1 MATMVRMVC
10 LDSADAVDVGDRG
23 EHVFE
28 LPRLESDAQITR
40 ISMTSA
46 ELPMSQYPIEADSN
60 RLHFFDGL
68 RLDQHTRRI
77 AIEETPIG
85 GAVPVT
91 TELVFPVHLNRVVRV
106 TVVPADPTS
115 PTLKTAT
122 TELAVTTELEHG
134 LQLAAC
140 TPCWWVGSPI
150 GDHEL
155 CSSSS
160 HVALAA
166 VIDERTV
173 RVRLAS
179 PPCAELTNALAELT
193 RHDLGYIHAELVPG
207 PRQWASVLDQA
218 LRGRDTMCAY
228 SVECD
233 ESRACLVFHTL
244 TGRTG
249 RPLTTHHTHE
259 VRVRGD
265 RLCSALGL
273 QHAGLVLGNSHN
285 LLTGKSVNSVLSIL
299 SAQPVQSAVR
309 SEHPEQPSPRA
320 RFAGTCFASEWP
332 YLELPPGWYG
342 PSLRPASC
350 APPRHIAQQLTKSW
364 NPLHFDDLL
373 ETAAP
378 ETCVSPYMLPFT
390 DTDGDR
396 RCVAVPCGTY
406 SATSL
411 CAYLSAAMTQLSPA
425 GASVRVAY
433 CTNTKRFCMECA
445 PVDPLGSAFAVD
457 FTHSALDPDRLG
469 FARAEYSGAFVSE
482 RPVHVPQ
489 VDMTRSAGTCSVSDI
504 GCERKLRFCARARP
518 MLTCVCLNTLN
529 LNTLNL
535 NEVDINAPNLN
546 KVEAGD
552 ALVLRTLRP
561 RLNSNALF
569 PFAHGYSEGDIVVVM
584 VRPERVELPTLN
596 NTLSGHDAS
605 AGPWQPG
612 RVVADSADSTRA
624 WRGLAVVSVAQS
636 RETDNCDRPWTLVL
650 RVPVACCKAM
660 RAAGPAA
667 CLRVCP
673 FEQPRPSLCFP
684 GPECASVPRWCVG
697 FPSDTRSPILYA
709 WQPGREWPLVTP
721 NAYRLELPDYL
732 LVYVEPCNSPP
743 LRGTLRHTSGF
754 PLAKVI
760 VAPQIRDGAV
770 RSESVSVV
778 SIRGGRFVVRIT
790 NPDGSPYR
798 LHGAPFSLTL
808 QLIGSA

>member
-1 MATMVRMVC
+1 MAAVVRVVC
-10 LDSADAVDVGDRG
+10 LDSADAIEVGDRG

-28 LPRLESDAQITR
+28 LPRVESDAQITR
-40 ISMTSA
+40 ISMMSA

-68 RLDQHTRRI
+68 RLDEHTRRI
-77 AIEETPIG
+77 VIEETPLG

-91 TELVFPVHLNRVVRV
+91 TNLVFPVHLNRVVRV
-106 TVVPADPTS
+106 DVVPAEP
-115 PTLKTAT
+115 TAT

-155 CSSSS
+155 CSPSSR
-160 HVALAA
+160 VALAT

-173 RVRLAS
+173 RVRLVA
-179 PPCAELTNALAELT
+179 PPRAAALAELT
-193 RHDLGYIHAELVPG
+193 KCDLGYIHAEAVPG
-207 PRQWASVLDQA
+207 PLQWASVLDQA
-218 LRGRDTMCAY
+218 LRGCATMCAY
-228 SVECD
+228 GVECD
-233 ESRACLVFHTL
+233 ESRACLVFHTQP
-244 TGRTG
+244 RS
-249 RPLTTHHTHE
+249 RHPHE

-273 QHAGLVLGNSHN
+273 QRAGLVLGNSHS
-285 LLTGKSVNSVLSIL
+285 LLTGDPEPSVLSVL
-299 SAQPVQSAVR
+299 SAQSVQSVPSAR
-309 SEHPEQPSPRA
+309 SERPERPA
-320 RFAGTCFASEWP
+320 RFAGTCLAAEWP

-350 APPRHIAQQLTKSW
+350 APPRHIARQLTKSW
-364 NPLHFDDLL
+364 NPLQFDDLL
-373 ETAAP
+373 EAAAP
-378 ETCVSPYMLPFT
+378 ETFASPYMLPFT
-390 DTDGDR
+390 NTDGDR
-396 RCVAVPCGTY
+396 KCVAVPCGTY
-406 SATSL
+406 SPTSL

-433 CTNTKRFCMECA
+433 CTNTKRFCMQCA
-445 PVDPLGSAFAVD
+445 PVDPRGSAFAVD
-457 FTHSALDPDRLG
+457 FGGKQAAALDPDRLG
-469 FARAEYSGAFVSE
+469 FARTEYSGAFVSE

-489 VDMTRSAGTCSVSDI
+489 ADMTRSAGECSVTDV
-504 GCERKLRFCARARP
+504 GPERKLRFCARARST
-518 MLTCVCLNTLN
+518 LTCVRLNR
-529 LNTLNL
+529 
-535 NEVDINAPNLN
+535 VDDI
-546 KVEAGD
+546 EAGD

-561 RLNSNALF
+561 RPNAGPTQALF

-584 VRPERVELPTLN
+584 LRPERVELPTS
-596 NTLSGHDAS
+596 TLSGHDAL

-612 RVVADSADSTRA
+612 RAVADSADSADSTRA
-624 WRGLAVVSVAQS
+624 WRGLAVVAAARSHELTQ
-636 RETDNCDRPWTLVL
+636 CDRPWTLVL
-650 RVPVACCKAM
+650 RVPVACCEAM

-667 CLRVCP
+667 SLRVCP

-697 FPSDTRSPILYA
+697 FPSGTRSPVLYA
-709 WQPGREWPLVTP
+709 WRPGREWPLVTP

-732 LVYVEPCNSPP
+732 LVHVEPSNGPP

-770 RSESVSVV
+770 RSESVSVA
-778 SIRGGRFVVRIT
+778 SIRGGRFAVRIT